1 MDIMKHLSLPA
12 FNEIISHM
20 ISIDSVN
27 FITCFAYSDYDLLS
41 YSSYCIAI
49 SSIAADM
56 RHNTKS
62 DSFYGVFFLLSITE
76 TAMGDIA
83 ECSELIY
90 QKLKAF
96 PHYSGIDLV

>member
-1 MDIMKHLSLPA
+1 MDIMTHLSLPA

-27 FITCFAYSDYDLLS
+27 FIICFAYSDYDLLP

-56 RHNTKS
+56 RHSTKS
-62 DSFYGVFFLLSITE
+62 DSFYGVFFLLNMAE
-76 TAMGDIA
+76 DVYDDIA

-96 PHYSGIDLV
+96 PHYSGN